1 MTVLLVSSTA
11 CVVWGAYAERRFGRK
26 DAAEV
31 VADETAGV
39 CLPALAAV
47 LIASP
52 NQYALLTL
60 SFILFRC
67 FDITK
72 PWPMA
77 RLERLPLGWGV
88 LLDDLMAGAYAAA
101 VLLLGAALWNP

>member
-1 MTVLLVSSTA
+1 VAVLLVSSAA
-11 CVVWGAYAERRFGRK
+11 CVVCGAYAERRFGRK

-60 SFILFRC
+60 AFILFRC
-67 FDITK
+67 FDIPK

-101 VLLLGAALWNP
+101 VLLLGAAIWNL